1 MKILLFH
8 DIDRNSDKEIIYGE
22 FIAIKEDEREKYI
35 SEYIEYPYI
44 HYYSGIIDASDLIDF
59 VKTCYLYKKIQ
70 YMKNKEKLDEDVIK
84 EKLGKDKDH
93 EFFDYLYEIKRAFSK
108 LSNKEISLHNLN
120 FYSRCK
126 YYDSYPMDYSIDK
139 DSTTAFYQLDFT
151 ANASNLN
158 EYDELLSSGYKFYPI
173 IDDLII
179 DKFGKDFSTNSKLK
193 NSLLFI
199 FPKEHLGRVKI
210 DLVDNKLIAKI
221 TNLESEELQL
231 KIQLKRSDTL
241 ELQHLEFD
249 FDEKNLEKV
258 VELDFIPDML
268 DGYLLDYIDE
278 YPEYKVQ
285 KIKKRYD
292 IIKSTFTNEK
302 ALRSIILEGE
312 GLKTDFKLMYPCK
325 EEKPRELKETKIK
338 ELICSFAN
346 SEGGVIIFGVN
357 DEEAEIIGYDIKM
370 QFDSQGDFE
379 QHIQKLC

>member
-1 MKILLFH
+1 
-8 DIDRNSDKEIIYGE
+8 
-22 FIAIKEDEREKYI
+22 
-35 SEYIEYPYI
+35 
-44 HYYSGIIDASDLIDF
+44 
-59 VKTCYLYKKIQ
+59 
-70 YMKNKEKLDEDVIK
+70 
-84 EKLGKDKDH
+84 
-93 EFFDYLYEIKRAFSK
+93 
-108 LSNKEISLHNLN
+108 
-120 FYSRCK
+120 
-126 YYDSYPMDYSIDK
+126 MDYSIDK

-379 QHIQKLC
+379 QHIQKLCNKELEPQVTAQVYKVEIDTKILQIVHIFAYTDHWVRVKTSKRIMIRKGSTTREATPYDLKKSQKEMNSAIF